1 MTNDVNTCVIIAG
14 ATGLVGSKVVENLIA
29 QSGISHLYSL
39 SRRPLK
45 DIYDPTNKIIPIIDA
60 ELTIHQ
66 WNENQTTPDIG
77 FICLGTTLKQ
87 AGSKENLRKVDVEL
101 VTSVAQ
107 QMKMVG
113 VKRLAVVSSL
123 GANRSSPSHYLA
135 CKGQME
141 QNIEKMGF
149 DEMVFVRPGP
159 LVGERDHPRS
169 DEKLVQALFKVIRP
183 LMIGK
188 LSNFLPIKA
197 EEVAKA
203 MIYQVYSYQ
212 ENSVVYLQRK
222 EMLDLLHHYD

>member
-1 MTNDVNTCVIIAG
+1 
-14 ATGLVGSKVVENLIA
+14 
-29 QSGISHLYSL
+29 
-39 SRRPLK
+39 
-45 DIYDPTNKIIPIIDA
+45 
-60 ELTIHQ
+60 
-66 WNENQTTPDIG
+66 
-77 FICLGTTLKQ
+77 
-87 AGSKENLRKVDVEL
+87 
-101 VTSVAQ
+101 
-107 QMKMVG
+107 
-113 VKRLAVVSSL
+113 
-123 GANRSSPSHYLA
+123 
-135 CKGQME
+135 
-141 QNIEKMGF
+141 
-149 DEMVFVRPGP
+149 GP